1 MGKMAIQI
9 HPNDN
14 VAVILCDLA
23 ERGSILYM
31 DNFPEI
37 HLQEDIR
44 FGHKV
49 ALQAIRTG
57 EKIYKYG
64 FAIGIATADIQP
76 GEWVHA
82 HNLKTALRED
92 MQYSFSKD
100 TGLVTA
106 VDTGTFMGYARAN
119 GDVGVRNE
127 IWILPMVSCVNH
139 TGKLI
144 AEEFRRRYPQ
154 LAGGVYALEQPFGCS
169 QLGQDHA
176 ATVRILADIALHPN
190 AGGVI
195 LLSLGCENNVMDDFL
210 LALGKYDSS
219 RIRPLIAQRQED
231 EIEAGVCLL
240 KQLCEQ
246 AQADRRTRQPLS
258 KLRVGFKCGA
268 SDGFSGI
275 TANPLAGKACEK
287 LVSNGAATVMT
298 EVPEMFGAET
308 ILMNHA
314 RDRDVFE
321 RLIHMIDEFKHYYT
335 RHHQPIY
342 ENPSP
347 GNKEGGI
354 TTLEEKSLGC
364 IQKGGFC
371 EVEDILEYG
380 GRVRRQGLSLLSAPG
395 NDPVS
400 ITAMA
405 AAGCQVLVFTTG
417 RGNPLGSIVPTLK
430 VASNSTMAARKQGWI
445 DLDAGSLL
453 QGADMDSLG
462 QALYELVLQ
471 TANGEYITKSERS
484 GYKEIGIFKN
494 GVTL

>member
-1 MGKMAIQI
+1 
-9 HPNDN
+9 
-14 VAVILCDLA
+14 
-23 ERGSILYM
+23 
-31 DNFPEI
+31 
-37 HLQEDIR
+37 
-44 FGHKV
+44 
-49 ALQAIRTG
+49 
-57 EKIYKYG
+57 
-64 FAIGIATADIQP
+64 
-76 GEWVHA
+76 
-82 HNLKTALRED
+82 
-92 MQYSFSKD
+92 
-100 TGLVTA
+100 
-106 VDTGTFMGYARAN
+106 
-119 GDVGVRNE
+119 
-127 IWILPMVSCVNH
+127 
-139 TGKLI
+139 
-144 AEEFRRRYPQ
+144 
-154 LAGGVYALEQPFGCS
+154 
-169 QLGQDHA
+169 
-176 ATVRILADIALHPN
+176 
-190 AGGVI
+190 
-195 LLSLGCENNVMDDFL
+195 
-210 LALGKYDSS
+210 
-219 RIRPLIAQRQED
+219 
-231 EIEAGVCLL
+231 
-240 KQLCEQ
+240 
-246 AQADRRTRQPLS
+246 
-258 KLRVGFKCGA
+258 
-268 SDGFSGI
+268 
-275 TANPLAGKACEK
+275 
-287 LVSNGAATVMT
+287 
-298 EVPEMFGAET
+298 
-308 ILMNHA
+308 
-314 RDRDVFE
+314 
-321 RLIHMIDEFKHYYT
+321 MIDEFKHYYT